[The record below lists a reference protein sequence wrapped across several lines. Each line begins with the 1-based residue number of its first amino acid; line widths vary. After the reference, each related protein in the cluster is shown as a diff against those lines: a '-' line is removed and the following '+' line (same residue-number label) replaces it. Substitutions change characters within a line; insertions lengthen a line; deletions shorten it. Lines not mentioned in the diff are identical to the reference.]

1 MEVQAPVYTSVYA
14 AQNSG
19 TLHSHPTSTAS
30 LTKAEIA
37 VIDAVVSAYKTSDPW
52 TLAERTPPRGTMDRG
67 TCGLPSNAPSSE
79 QMSLQTMMR
88 YFSTAS
94 GPERPQALDC
104 EFSAGFSQFHGK

>member
-1 MEVQAPVYTSVYA
+1 MVLCTPS
-14 AQNSG
+14 
-19 TLHSHPTSTAS
+19 PTSIAS

-52 TLAERTPPRGTMDRG
+52 TLAERTHQEEPWIEARA
-67 TCGLPSNAPSSE
+67 GLPSNAPSSE

-88 YFSTAS
+88 DFSTAS

-104 EFSAGFSQFHGK
+104 DFQPVSRSFMESENQRWAGLLARLGS